1 MTEYESCI
9 RCGRKVDID
18 SDEFTYS
25 EAADED
31 GSGWICESCLTPEE
45 VQEIY
50 EDDTATDAALEAAGL
65 TVDNIETMDEPEY
78 ETREQLAEIFYEHD
92 SPRGE
97 GRL

>member
-1 MTEYESCI
+1 
-9 RCGRKVDID
+9 
-18 SDEFTYS
+18 
-25 EAADED
+25 
-31 GSGWICESCLTPEE
+31 